1 MSDKPTALNWAAL
14 GVLGLIWGASF
25 MAAKFA
31 LESFAPMTISSIRIG
46 IGAGILLL
54 FCLMTGRKFPR
65 FNDPQGTRI
74 WIHMAIF
81 GIITNALPFS
91 LLNWG
96 QNYVTSGFAGVT
108 MALVPLFA
116 LPLAH
121 FTLQSERMTFIKTI
135 GFLIGFIGIVVLI
148 EPARFMTSSG
158 AALEPIAR
166 MACITAALCYA
177 LGTINTRLCPP
188 VSTLIYSAGGLAIGF
203 LIILPISLMI
213 DGVPQV
219 GSTNALAALL
229 YLGVFP
235 TAIATLLLVWVVRT
249 AGPTF
254 LTLVNYQVPIWA
266 VILGVIFFSEAVPP
280 SFVFA
285 LALILL
291 GLAISQ
297 MRRHKP

>member
-1 MSDKPTALNWAAL
+1 
-14 GVLGLIWGASF
+14 
-25 MAAKFA
+25 
-31 LESFAPMTISSIRIG
+31 
-46 IGAGILLL
+46 
-54 FCLMTGRKFPR
+54 
-65 FNDPQGTRI
+65 
-74 WIHMAIF
+74 
-81 GIITNALPFS
+81 PFS

-121 FTLQSERMTFIKTI
+121 FTLQSERMTVIKTI

-148 EPARFMTSSG
+148 EPARFLASTG
-158 AALEPIAR
+158 AALEPLAR

-188 VSTLIYSAGGLAIGF
+188 VSTLVYSAGGLLLGF
-203 LIILPISLMI
+203 FIILPISLWV
-213 DGVPQV
+213 DGLPQM
-219 GSTNALAALL
+219 GSPNAIFALL
-229 YLGVFP
+229 YLGIFP

-266 VILGVIFFSEAVPP
+266 VILGVIFFAEVVPP
-280 SFVFA
+280 SFI
-285 LALILL
+285 LALGLILV
-291 GLAISQ
+291 GLAVSQ
-297 MRRHKP
+297 IRLRKT